1 MKKLAI
7 VVLLLILN
15 VAHAK
20 TIEGLV
26 VGVSD
31 GDTITVLDDQRTTY
45 KIRLQ
50 GIDAPEKKQAFGEK
64 SHQNLYA
71 LVHSKQV
78 RVDYDKEDKYGR
90 IVGKVMMA
98 DVDVCLQQLQAGMA
112 WHYKKYQN
120 EQSAPDRDLYSATEL
135 KSKSLKLGLWADP
148 SPQAPWDFRAAAKS
162 QPN

>member
-1 MKKLAI
+1 MVFGMKKL
-7 VVLLLILN
+7 VLVIFLFLSIFAN
-15 VAHAK
+15 AK

-31 GDTITVLDDQRTTY
+31 GDTITVLDQQKNSY

-64 SHQNLYA
+64 SKQSLHD

-78 RVDYDKEDKYGR
+78 RIEYDKEDKYGR
-90 IVGKVMMA
+90 IVGKVTLD
-98 DVDVCLQQLQAGMA
+98 DVDVCLQQLVLGMA

-120 EQSAPDRDLYSATEL
+120 EQSVSDRALYSETEL
-135 KSKSLKLGLWADP
+135 KSKSLKLGLWSDDTP
-148 SPQAPWDFRAAAKS
+148 MPPWEFRKK
-162 QPN
+162 

>member
-1 MKKLAI
+1 MKKLI
-7 VVLLLILN
+7 LIFILFLSN
-15 VAHAK
+15 LGHAK

-31 GDTITVLDDQRTTY
+31 GDTITVLDQQKNTY

-64 SHQNLYA
+64 SKQSLHD

-78 RVDYDKEDKYGR
+78 RIEYDKEDKYGR
-90 IVGKVMMA
+90 IVGKVTVE
-98 DVDVCLQQLQAGMA
+98 DVDVCLQQLVLGMA

-120 EQSAPDRDLYSATEL
+120 EQSVSDRALYSETEL
-135 KSKSLKLGLWADP
+135 TSKSLKLGLWTDDTP
-148 SPQAPWDFRAAAKS
+148 MPPWEFRQK
-162 QPN
+162 